1 MPVTHNPENSSP
13 SAQKKPAT
21 ASASASLIDNA
32 TEAFAAIK
40 EGMQKAQTEDLS
52 SIQIQTKFYRD
63 SFPKFM
69 FLFLVTLL
77 ICIVSISLNILQLI
91 YKPKSQQ
98 FATFSSTDG
107 STRLVEM
114 IPLNEPN
121 LSTQPLLQWATEA
134 ATSCY
139 NFDFNRMEKQIQN
152 LRPYFTAQGY
162 QHYIEALQAENT
174 LIDVKEKLLIVS
186 AVPLKA
192 PVILREAVSSSI
204 ERYAWQV
211 QLPLLVT
218 YQSSSELKKAEIT
231 VTMLIVRVDTL
242 ESPKGIGISQFLAR
256 KGVG

>member
-21 ASASASLIDNA
+21 ASASLIDNA

-91 YKPKSQQ
+91 YKPKAQQ

>member
-1 MPVTHNPENSSP
+1 MPVDDKKTESTK
-13 SAQKKPAT
+13 AQ
-21 ASASASLIDNA
+21 ASAALKAGA
-32 TEAFAAIK
+32 TDAFSSIK
-40 EGMQKAQTEDLS
+40 EGVKKARTEDLAS
-52 SIQIQTKFYRD
+52 VQIQTKFYRD

-69 FLFLVTLL
+69 FLFVLTLL
-77 ICIVSISLNILQLI
+77 LCIISISLNILQLI
-91 YKPKSQQ
+91 YKPKAQQ

-114 IPLNEPN
+114 VPLKEPN

-139 NFDFNRMEKQIQN
+139 NFDFNRLETQIAN
-152 LRPYFTAQGY
+152 LKPYFTAQGY

-174 LIDVKEKLLIVS
+174 LVDVKEKLLIVS

-192 PVILREAVSSSI
+192 PVILREAVATSMDK
-204 ERYAWQV
+204 YAWQV

-218 YQSSSELKKAEIT
+218 YQSSSELKKSEIT

-242 ESPKGIGISQFLAR
+242 ESPKGIGIAQFLAR

>member
-1 MPVTHNPENSSP
+1 MPLDDKKTERPKTTASP
-13 SAQKKPAT
+13 SLM
-21 ASASASLIDNA
+21 ASA
-32 TEAFAAIK
+32 TEAYSSVK
-40 EGMQKAQTEDLS
+40 EGMQKSRKEDLT

-63 SFPKFM
+63 NFPRFM
-69 FLFLVTLL
+69 FLFFLTLTL
-77 ICIVSISLNILQLI
+77 CVCSVGLNILQFI
-91 YKPKSQQ
+91 YQPKAQQ

-107 STRLVEM
+107 STRLIEM
-114 IPLNEPN
+114 IPLKEPN

-139 NFDFNRMEKQIQN
+139 NFDFNRMETQIEN
-152 LRPYFTAQGY
+152 LKPYFTSQGY

-174 LIDVKEKLLIVS
+174 LVDVKEKLLIVS

-192 PVILREAVSSSI
+192 PVILRETVATSI
-204 ERYAWQV
+204 DSYAWQV

-218 YQSSSELKKAEIT
+218 YQSSSELKKSEIT

-242 ESPKGIGISQFLAR
+242 ESPKGIGIAQFLAR

>member
-1 MPVTHNPENSSP
+1 MPVDDPKNTSP
-13 SAQKKPAT
+13 KAT
-21 ASASASLIDNA
+21 SASRLAGNTAD
-32 TEAFAAIK
+32 AFSAVK
-40 EGMQKAQTEDLS
+40 EGIKKSRSEDLTT
-52 SIQIQTKFYRD
+52 IQIQTKFYRD

-69 FLFLVTLL
+69 FLFFLAL
-77 ICIVSISLNILQLI
+77 ILCAVSILLNIFQFI
-91 YKPKSQQ
+91 YKPTAQQ

-114 IPLNEPN
+114 VPLKEPN

-139 NFDFNRMEKQIQN
+139 NFDFNRMETQIQN

-162 QHYIEALQAENT
+162 QHYLEALQAENT
-174 LIDVKEKLLIVS
+174 LTDVKEKLLIVS

-192 PVILREAVSSSI
+192 PVILREAIATSI
-204 ERYAWQV
+204 ESYAWQV

-218 YQSSSELKKAEIT
+218 YQSSSELKKSEIT

-242 ESPKGIGISQFLAR
+242 ESPKGIGIAQFLAR
-256 KGVG
+256 KGVS

>member
-1 MPVTHNPENSSP
+1 MTVDDKKTEQSGAKPSSFI
-13 SAQKKPAT
+13 
-21 ASASASLIDNA
+21 ASASDTYASV
-32 TEAFAAIK
+32 K
-40 EGMQKAQTEDLS
+40 EGLKKARTEDLTT
-52 SIQIQTKFYRD
+52 IQIQTKFYRD

-69 FLFLVTLL
+69 FLFLTTLL
-77 ICIVSISLNILQLI
+77 ICIVSLALNILQLI
-91 YKPKSQQ
+91 YKPKAQQ

-114 IPLNEPN
+114 IPLKEPN

-139 NFDFNRMEKQIQN
+139 NFDFNRMETQIQN

-162 QHYIEALQAENT
+162 QHYLEALQAENT
-174 LIDVKEKLLIVS
+174 LVDVKEKLLIVS

-192 PVILREAVSSSI
+192 PVVLREAVATSMDK
-204 ERYAWQV
+204 YAWQV

-218 YQSSSELKKAEIT
+218 YQSSSELKKSEIT

-242 ESPKGIGISQFLAR
+242 ESPKGIGIAQFLAR
-256 KGVG
+256 KGVN

>member
-13 SAQKKPAT
+13 SVQKKP
-21 ASASASLIDNA
+21 ASASLIDNA

-91 YKPKSQQ
+91 YKPKAQQ

-174 LIDVKEKLLIVS
+174 LVDVKEKLLIVS